1 MDRRGFLRALGAI
14 ATAAVVAPAMATAVT
29 AAPVINKYEESIRLY
44 DLMLAVKDDVKACN
58 ARFDD
63 LLRYLHT
70 NFTTEYNAKTAAA
83 SREVLQ
89 SSDTAGWRKIP
100 PTVIDEVYPVAL
112 ARMALKFD
120 ALPLNPSKLSEFD
133 NFHRRY
139 GRLIIDSYRLA

>member
-14 ATAAVVAPAMATAVT
+14 ATAAVVAPAMAKAVT
-29 AAPVINKYEESIRLY
+29 AAPVNKYEEAIRLY
-44 DLMLAVKDDVKACN
+44 DLTVAAKNDAKVCN
-58 ARFDD
+58 EKFND

-70 NFTTEYNAKTAAA
+70 NFTTEYSEKNAAA
-83 SREVLQ
+83 AREVLQ
-89 SSDTAGWRKIP
+89 STDTAGWRQIP
-100 PTVIDEVYPVAL
+100 PTVIDAVYPIAL

-120 ALPLNPSKLSEFD
+120 ALPLNPIKLSEFD